1 VGRKQPKME
10 KNLLFLRSIMAS
22 VITCLLERIK
32 IISVGQAQ
40 IYPQVIAFS
49 LTLKASSD
57 SICNCLLWR
66 EDYIYSAQHYCD
78 FLDFLF
84 LN

>member
-1 VGRKQPKME
+1 MGE
-10 KNLLFLRSIMAS
+10 KPTVPEINNGIY
-22 VITCLLERIK
+22 VITCLLEMMK

-49 LTLKASSD
+49 RKASSD

-66 EDYIYSAQHYCD
+66 EDYVHRGQC
-78 FLDFLF
+78 
-84 LN
+84 